1 MNIWHDVKEERIK
14 PEEFLACIE
23 ISKNSKMKYELDKET
38 GRLILDRVLYT
49 STHYPANYGFIP
61 RTYEDD
67 NDPLDV
73 LVICQGEI
81 VPLCLVK
88 CYPIGVIK
96 MIDGSQIDEKIIA
109 IVSGDPSYSCYK
121 DISELPKHMFDEM
134 RHFFKVYKELEG
146 QSTYIMDTLGAED
159 AKKIIA
165 ESIKSYNEKFK

>member
-1 MNIWHDVKEERIK
+1 MNIWHDINEKRIT
-14 PEEFLACIE
+14 PEEFVACIE

-49 STHYPANYGFIP
+49 STHYPANYGFTP

-67 NDPLDV
+67 KDPLDV

-81 VPLCLVK
+81 MPLCLVK

-96 MIDGSQIDEKIIA
+96 MIDGSQIDAKVIA
-109 IVSGDPSYSCYK
+109 IASGDPSYSCYK
-121 DISELPKHMFDEM
+121 DISELPEHMFNEM

-165 ESIKSYNEKFK
+165 ESIKSYKEMFN